1 MKILR
6 CFLVLAALVAAA
18 IAAVDVDVSGKWS
31 GSFNAT
37 GPNGEIKETTA
48 VMLLK
53 QSGADITGT
62 VGPSDDAQFA
72 IQKGKIEG
80 DKITLEAD
88 HDGHT
93 IRFDLVLADNRIS
106 GDVSM
111 SVEGQTAKAKIDVT
125 RAK

>member
-6 CFLVLAALVAAA
+6 CFLVLAALAGLA
-18 IAAVDVDVSGKWS
+18 IADMDVSGKWS
-31 GSFNAT
+31 GSFNAM
-37 GPNGEIKETTA
+37 GPNGELKETTA
-48 VMLLK
+48 VMVLR
-53 QSGADITGT
+53 QTGTDITGS
-62 VGPSDDAQFA
+62 VGPSEDAQFP
-72 IQKGKIEG
+72 IQKGRIEG

-88 HDGHT
+88 HEGHT
-93 IRFDLVLADNRIS
+93 IRFDLVCAGSRIS